1 MDFEVPIGELRFA
14 GEEYSVEPAL
24 VPVHLDVSRLS
35 GRGYTFR
42 LSFAAVVHG
51 PCMRCLK
58 DAVRR
63 VEVEAR
69 EVETGAAEEAAGV
82 EEDLVSPY
90 VEDDVLALAAW
101 ARDALVLSLPSKI
114 LCREDCPGLC
124 PVCAADLSEVSADHH
139 HDAEP
144 DSRWAALR
152 ELRLD

>member
-14 GEEYSVEPAL
+14 GEEYSVEPSL

-35 GRGYTFR
+35 GRGYAFR
-42 LSFAAVVHG
+42 LNFAAVVRG

-58 DAVRR
+58 DAARR

-69 EVETGAAEEAAGV
+69 EVETGAAEEAAAV

-101 ARDALVLSLPSKI
+101 ARDALVLSLPAKI

-124 PVCAADLSEVSADHH
+124 PVCAADLSEVGPDHH

-144 DSRWAALR
+144 DPRWAALR